1 MSEARQSGRNGKPE
15 KVLGDYSILAE
26 LARGGMGKVYVARR
40 QGQAGFERYFA
51 IKVMHQQLN
60 EDQNAVM
67 MLLDEAHI
75 ASRLHH
81 PNVVP
86 VLDIGTFGDG
96 YYLVMDYVE
105 GCSLQQLLKLS
116 PEHRP
121 LKAIVSIMLDSLR
134 GLHAVHT
141 LRGLN
146 DEELHVVHRD
156 VSPHNLLLGLD
167 GGCRVTDFGIA
178 KAKQRFT
185 DTGMGG
191 HKGKLAFMAPEQMRG
206 LPNLDAR
213 VDVWA
218 AGVTLYS
225 ALTGVHPF
233 REENDAATIHAVLG
247 AVIPL
252 PSETGLKPPAA
263 FDDVIM
269 RALQRDPDARYATA
283 EEFADALRSVAL
295 QEGVLGS
302 SSDVAKWVKAACGTR
317 LAERRR
323 KLAGIPKSDATI
335 TSGTATV
342 PKLWQIQDG
351 TGNTSASGTGSGSS
365 PDLTIQADFRPPQS
379 SAFASSFAGRALHAK
394 RGLAIGAMV
403 AVVLAITVVL
413 ILNKTAQ
420 PERADALR
428 GPPPSAAPAAVAAPV
443 PTPDKPAVTPP
454 VTLLPTAPSAEPPA
468 TTAVKPVAPPATRS
482 AVVESKARPR
492 APAPAPKGHKPG
504 SNSAAIV
511 NSARDSLA
519 ELRRDAASAAPI
531 EMRAPT
537 PAPAAPAPA
546 APARSPSRLDANPYL
561 LGE

>member
-1 MSEARQSGRNGKPE
+1 MPESRPSDRNAQPE
-15 KVLGDYSILAE
+15 KVLGEYSILAE

-40 QGQAGFERYFA
+40 SGQAGFERYFA

-60 EDQNAVM
+60 EDHDAVM

-105 GCSLQQLLKLS
+105 GCSLQQLIKLS
-116 PEHRP
+116 PEYRP
-121 LKAIVSIMLDSLR
+121 IKAIVSIMLDSLR

-146 DEELHVVHRD
+146 DEELNVVHRD

-185 DTGMGG
+185 DTGVGG

-206 LPNLDAR
+206 LPNLDCR

-218 AGVTLYS
+218 AGVTLYTT
-225 ALTGVHPF
+225 LTGVHPF

-247 AVIPL
+247 AVIPP
-252 PSETGLKPPAA
+252 PSEVGLKPPAA
-263 FDDVIM
+263 FDEVVM
-269 RALQRDPDARYATA
+269 RALQRDPAARYATA
-283 EEFADALRSVAL
+283 EEFGDALRSVAL
-295 QEGVLGS
+295 KEGYLGS
-302 SSDVAKWVKAACGTR
+302 SSDVAQWVKATCGTR
-317 LAERRR
+317 LADRRR
-323 KLAGIPKSDATI
+323 KLAGIPKNSEATI

-342 PKLWQIQDG
+342 PKLWFNPESG
-351 TGNTSASGTGSGSS
+351 GGHTSTTS
-365 PDLTIQADFRPPQS
+365 PELTTQTPWRG
-379 SAFASSFAGRALHAK
+379 ASSSFTNPKKPVPHARALA
-394 RGLAIGAMV
+394 LGALV
-403 AVVLAITVVL
+403 ALVLAIAIVL
-413 ILNKTAQ
+413 VSSGT
-420 PERADALR
+420 ERVQQAELPR
-428 GPPPSAAPAAVAAPV
+428 GQKPAAAPAAIVAPAAPVVPAVETAPSPVAAPV
-443 PTPDKPAVTPP
+443 P
-454 VTLLPTAPSAEPPA
+454 PTAAPIAGGTPA
-468 TTAVKPVAPPATRS
+468 HVTRPDVQPAPQKPV
-482 AVVESKARPR
+482 ARPR
-492 APAPAPKGHKPG
+492 AIAPVAKPRGPAASSAANVRSAVQTSSEPRKDAAAAPAPEVHPPAPAPP
-504 SNSAAIV
+504 
-511 NSARDSLA
+511 
-519 ELRRDAASAAPI
+519 
-531 EMRAPT
+531 
-537 PAPAAPAPA
+537 APAPA